1 MQTIMAYMGI
11 APDSE
16 QTWQSEQPPWQDSSS
31 AEDSYAA
38 VPPLLP
44 ARHPLRRP
52 RQGRMISGVCRG
64 VAQHLGMQTWLV
76 RLVALALIP
85 FFGAGLVAYVLLAI
99 CVRPQ
104 IVRPQNSKKRAPYAQ
119 RQRDMP
125 LSNGDSQL
133 RPATERSEGLLHILG
148 RTPMPLTILACSVVL
163 ACFGF
168 SLGMRGMPVNVI
180 VPVLLTAS
188 GMAIAWLQ
196 IDGNS
201 LIRMIVAIALMLAA
215 LVAYAFASY
224 PFMQASQVLFIAALL
239 LIGVVAALVPWANS
253 MVQNLSAERALK
265 EREEE
270 RADMTAH
277 LHDGVLQTLALIQLH
292 SGEPAVVSTL
302 ARSQERSL
310 RDWLYQDRTPADR
323 SVSSGIRDI
332 AAEIEVGQRKA
343 IEVVTVSDAQPSKQ
357 SEALLDAT
365 RQALLNA
372 AKHGGEPISVYSEAH
387 DDAIEVFVRDHGEG
401 FDVQTIPDD
410 RLGIRESIV
419 GRLQRR
425 GGRVDIVSRPH
436 WGTEVRMWMPLKP
449 VFDNQR
455 QTKGRQHSGHSSGQS
470 SAQSSPHLH
479 DGSDSAVNAERHR
492 DHVENEDRAEE
503 SQA

>member
-1 MQTIMAYMGI
+1 MGI

-180 VPVLLTAS
+180 VPVLL
-188 GMAIAWLQ
+188 
-196 IDGNS
+196 
-201 LIRMIVAIALMLAA
+201 
-215 LVAYAFASY
+215 
-224 PFMQASQVLFIAALL
+224 
-239 LIGVVAALVPWANS
+239 
-253 MVQNLSAERALK
+253 
-265 EREEE
+265 
-270 RADMTAH
+270 
-277 LHDGVLQTLALIQLH
+277 
-292 SGEPAVVSTL
+292 
-302 ARSQERSL
+302 
-310 RDWLYQDRTPADR
+310 
-323 SVSSGIRDI
+323 
-332 AAEIEVGQRKA
+332 
-343 IEVVTVSDAQPSKQ
+343 
-357 SEALLDAT
+357 
-365 RQALLNA
+365 
-372 AKHGGEPISVYSEAH
+372 
-387 DDAIEVFVRDHGEG
+387 
-401 FDVQTIPDD
+401 
-410 RLGIRESIV
+410 
-419 GRLQRR
+419 
-425 GGRVDIVSRPH
+425 
-436 WGTEVRMWMPLKP
+436 
-449 VFDNQR
+449 
-455 QTKGRQHSGHSSGQS
+455 
-470 SAQSSPHLH
+470 
-479 DGSDSAVNAERHR
+479 
-492 DHVENEDRAEE
+492 
-503 SQA
+503 